1 MRRLPLLLATVA
13 LLAGCGGGGG
23 SSAGDTTTSVA
34 ADAPSVLDSDAQTVT
49 FPEVKAAIDDLYRVH
64 PGIGSFVVQDVAY
77 NQTTRD
83 KVLDVC
89 HRGGAAS
96 DPASL
101 ESLRLAGCA
110 PLIFFFYEYGRQSSV
125 PASIDVAQKLYWY
138 AATNVSGPFD
148 SRASLSGLLR
158 SWGIP

>member
-13 LLAGCGGGGG
+13 LLAGCGGG
-23 SSAGDTTTSVA
+23 SSNDATTSVA
-34 ADAPSVLDSDAQTVT
+34 GDPPSVLESDAQKVT
-49 FPEVKAAIDDLYRVH
+49 FPDVTAAIDELYRAH
-64 PGIGSFVVQDVAY
+64 PGIGSFIVQDVAY

-125 PASIDVAQKLYWY
+125 PTAIDVARKLYWY

-158 SWGIP
+158 SWGVP

>member
-13 LLAGCGGGGG
+13 LLAGCGGG
-23 SSAGDTTTSVA
+23 SSASDATTSVA
-34 ADAPSVLDSDAQTVT
+34 ADAPSVLESDAQKVT
-49 FPEVKAAIDDLYRVH
+49 FPDVKTAIDDLYRTH
-64 PGIGSFVVQDVAY
+64 PGIATFVVQDVAY

-125 PASIDVAQKLYWY
+125 PAAIDLAQKLYWY

-158 SWGIP
+158 SWGVP